1 MLTLL
6 DVLLKYLIR
15 FTLKKIISNICYY
28 HAKTIKQNQLHLKHL
43 YEISVGIKNSINT
56 WNEVLNHY
64 SGFKEK
70 EDNKRWIILLEMS
83 SAGFLLLLAM
93 LSTIE
98 MVQSLFL
105 WFFFDCTIRTICIDC
120 IYSICIHLTAFW
132 PSIFKFYKQFCF
144 WSQRNLCQMIGQHF
158 EHRSVI

>member
-43 YEISVGIKNSINT
+43 YEVSVGIKNSINT
-56 WNEVLNHY
+56 WNEALNHY

-93 LSTIE
+93 LPTIE

-105 WFFFDCTIRTICIDC
+105 WFFFLIVQFVQ
-120 IYSICIHLTAFW
+120 SIHLTAFW
-132 PSIFKFYKQFCF
+132 QSIYKFYKKICF